1 MMANVTTQRQSAMND
16 STLSSAVVS
25 RVLQVTRQSWAQN
38 LAVPV
43 AARAPAPRKL
53 SSHRWMAQQRAS
65 QPRLSWGLQP
75 SAEAI
80 R

>member
-1 MMANVTTQRQSAMND
+1 MND

-43 AARAPAPRKL
+43 PVAARAPVPRKL
-53 SSHRWMAQQRAS
+53 SSHRWAMQQVAQNTARRQR
-65 QPRLSWGLQP
+65 QPWGLQP
-75 SAEAI
+75 SLRQAHGPEL
-80 R
+80 

>member
-1 MMANVTTQRQSAMND
+1 MND

-53 SSHRWMAQQRAS
+53 SSHRWAMQQVAQNTARRQR
-65 QPRLSWGLQP
+65 QPWGLQP
-75 SAEAI
+75 SLRQAHVLEL
-80 R
+80 